1 MKLRPFAE
9 KREKEIIGE
18 EETIGR
24 NANEDNRTKVKRNLI
39 CVSWEDNHF
48 RKII

>member
-18 EETIGR
+18 EETIEEG
-24 NANEDNRTKVKRNLI
+24 TKTKTIEQKLKGI
-39 CVSWEDNHF
+39 
-48 RKII
+48 

>member
-9 KREKEIIGE
+9 KREKEIIGG

-24 NANEDNRTKVKRNLI
+24 NEDNRTKVKRNLI
-39 CVSWEDNHF
+39 CVSREDNHF